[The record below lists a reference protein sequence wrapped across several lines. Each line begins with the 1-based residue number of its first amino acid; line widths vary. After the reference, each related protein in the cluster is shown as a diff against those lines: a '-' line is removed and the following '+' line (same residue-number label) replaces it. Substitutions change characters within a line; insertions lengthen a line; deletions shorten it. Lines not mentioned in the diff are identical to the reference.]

1 MSKFKISSSEYQI
14 SFSRSSGAGGQNIN
28 KTNTKATL
36 HWNALLTT
44 SLPKDVHQRFL
55 KKFANRLNEDGEI
68 TIISQEHRTQHL
80 NIAEVIKKLH
90 EMIDSVSEAPKIR
103 RATKPT
109 KASVKKRLNE
119 KKIHSDKKKS
129 RNEKF

>member
-1 MSKFKISSSEYQI
+1 MSKFKIPAHEYQI

-44 SLPKDVHQRFL
+44 SLPIEVQQRFL
-55 KKFANRLNEDGEI
+55 KKYANRLNSEGEI
-68 TIISQEHRTQHL
+68 IIISQEHRTQHL
-80 NIAEVIKKLH
+80 NIAAVIKKLH
-90 EMIDSVSEAPKIR
+90 EMIDSVTEPPKIR

-109 KASVKKRLNE
+109 KSSVKKRLSE